1 MSPVFLPRGVGRDG
15 AVRNSDRPIATLT
28 LGLLTQGGFIE
39 VSTFRRATPRGG
51 ALYWG
56 PGRLGEVKYF
66 GAIRVST
73 HMWALARGAVDRDD
87 VGASRPSVG
96 APCDAIRG
104 ASADE

>member
-1 MSPVFLPRGVGRDG
+1 M
-15 AVRNSDRPIATLT
+15 
-28 LGLLTQGGFIE
+28 
-39 VSTFRRATPRGG
+39 STFRRATPRGD

-56 PGRLGEVKYF
+56 PGRLGGVKYF
-66 GAIRVST
+66 GAIRVSFNT

-87 VGASRPSVG
+87 VGARPSVG